1 MELPAHLRFSF
12 PGAGSLHLGVCGSIA
27 AYKALDLLRLFVA
40 AGMRVTCTLT
50 SSAQQFI
57 QPLSF
62 SSLGADCVDTGMF
75 AGHAPEFAHLAPGR
89 SSRAMVIAPAT
100 ANTLARL
107 AHGLAD
113 EMLSCQ
119 ALSFPGSIVLAPAMN
134 PNLWHAPPT
143 QANVA
148 LLKER
153 GHVFVGPVS
162 GNVACG
168 DTGKGR
174 LAPLEEI
181 FLASLKAMTPQ
192 DMQGQRV
199 LLTLGPTREH
209 WDAVRFWSNPSTGTM
224 GASLAVAAWLRGAEV
239 TAVCGPG
246 TPWLPA
252 GVLRVDV
259 GSAAQML
266 DACIQAWPNSD
277 IGCCTAA
284 VADFRPA
291 QFSEQK
297 RKKATMGSELAI
309 PFSSNAD
316 ILATLGQSKQPG
328 QRLVG
333 FAAETGDLEDQA
345 RDKLARKSLDMIIAN
360 RIDQPDAGF
369 ATATNKVFVLGA
381 DGRQEH
387 WPLLPK
393 PEIAWRIWDW
403 LLLTSS

>member
-1 MELPAHLRFSF
+1 MELPAHLRFTA
-12 PGAGSLHLGVCGSIA
+12 PGAGTLHLGVCGSIA
-27 AYKALDLLRLFVA
+27 AYKSLDLLRLFLS
-40 AGMRVTCTLT
+40 AGFRVTCTLT
-50 SSAQQFI
+50 AAAQQFI
-57 QPLSF
+57 HPLSF
-62 SSLGADCVDTGMF
+62 SSLGADCIDTDMF
-75 AGHAPEFAHLAPGR
+75 GGQAPEYAHLAPGR
-89 SSRAMVIAPAT
+89 GAKAMVIAPVT

-113 EMLSCQ
+113 DMLSCQ
-119 ALSFPGSIVLAPAMN
+119 ALSFPGSLVLAPAMN
-134 PNLWHAPPT
+134 PNLWHAAPT
-143 QANVA
+143 QANVS
-148 LLKER
+148 LLQAR

-162 GNVACG
+162 GSVACG

-174 LAPLEEI
+174 FAPLLEI
-181 FLASLKAMTPQ
+181 FLCGLKAMTVQ
-192 DMQGQRV
+192 DMQGKRI
-199 LLTLGPTREH
+199 LLTIGPTREH

-246 TPWLPA
+246 APWLPS
-252 GVLRVDV
+252 GVQRRDV
-259 GSAAQML
+259 TSAAQML
-266 DACIQAWPNSD
+266 EASVQAWPTSD

-291 QFSEQK
+291 QYSEHK
-297 RKKATMGSELAI
+297 RKKASLGGELSI
-309 PFSSNAD
+309 PFVGNAD
-316 ILATLGQSKQPG
+316 ILATLGTSKEPG

-333 FAAETGDLEDQA
+333 FAAETGELEEQA
-345 RDKLARKSLDMIIAN
+345 RDKLSRKSLDMIVAN

-369 ATATNKVFVLGA
+369 AAATNKVYVLGA

-387 WPLLPK
+387 WPVLPK